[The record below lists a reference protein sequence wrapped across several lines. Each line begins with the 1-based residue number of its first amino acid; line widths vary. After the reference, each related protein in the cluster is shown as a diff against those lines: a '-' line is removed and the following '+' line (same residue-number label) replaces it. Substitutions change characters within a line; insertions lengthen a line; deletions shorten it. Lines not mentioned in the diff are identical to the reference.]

1 MAYRPCLTSTSQL
14 LRTMLAACLLLL
26 HCESADTA
34 TLKPIPRGLI
44 YLGPLGFL
52 DADNT
57 PATFNFPQMLAPYPV
72 GIMSAVVL
80 NVAWFQLEPTPGG
93 YNFTFIED
101 FLAALDQYNSAR
113 PAGVPATVAKLRVMA
128 AAAAPD
134 WVKTFNGTVAP
145 LNISITV
152 GSKTTII
159 HIPYFWNTTVRGD
172 WQRLQTT
179 LAAAYDSD
187 PRIASV
193 TDTSCMS
200 HTGEP
205 LIIQAGPYNVP
216 NLLAAGYTDEAY
228 ITCLYESWMDYSAWK
243 QSPIDRAF
251 NPFRTIQ
258 GGTKSN
264 YTFAPDL
271 MVYWVGVLGSQAI
284 LAQRSL
290 ACAPPE
296 NNNTLLLEQYMG
308 TLGYPIHYQTCSPY
322 VNWSVIAEALLYN
335 GTALEVW
342 STTGGT
348 PGFNAYDAATLYAW
362 DNELGYYPN
371 GQNSTDSTTASSA
384 TTSSASEE
392 RPLFSEFATLL
403 RLWYNE

>member
-1 MAYRPCLTSTSQL
+1 MLT
-14 LRTMLAACLLLL
+14 ACLLVL
-26 HCESADTA
+26 DTPCDGV

-44 YLGPLGFL
+44 YLGALGFL
-52 DADNT
+52 DSDNT
-57 PATFNFPQMLAPYPV
+57 PATFNFPQILASYPV
-72 GIMSAVVL
+72 GVMSAVVL

-101 FLAALDQYNSAR
+101 FLSVLDQYNAAK
-113 PAGVPATVAKLRVMA
+113 PAGVPATIAKLRVMA

-145 LNISITV
+145 LNISILV
-152 GSKTTII
+152 GSKISII

-172 WQRLQTT
+172 WQRLQSA

-187 PRIASV
+187 PRIASI

-205 LIIQAGPYNVP
+205 LIIQAGTYNVP
-216 NLLAAGYTDEAY
+216 NLLAAGYTDDAY

-264 YTFAPDL
+264 FTFAPDL
-271 MVYWVGVLGSQAI
+271 MVYWVEVLGSQAI

-290 ACAPPE
+290 ACAPPQ
-296 NNNTLLLEQYMG
+296 NNATLLLEQYMG
-308 TLGYPIHYQTCSPY
+308 TLGYPIHYQTCTPY

-342 STTGGT
+342 STTSGT
-348 PGFNAYDAATLYAW
+348 PGLNYYDTNTLYAW
-362 DNELGYYPN
+362 DNQLGYYPN
-371 GQNSTDSTTASSA
+371 GQNTTSTTASSA
-384 TTSSASEE
+384 SSSSAAV
-392 RPLFSEFATLL
+392 RPLLSTGASFLHYCLNNFAFSSQGL
-403 RLWYNE
+403 